1 MDYAKSAGVD
11 LKRQKTGGLAGGP
24 PSGPILLEQVAG
36 PNRGLAATSLAA
48 IAALSSLIAPP
59 ARAQSADDFA
69 RLVAAYPTFLDRID
83 GNFLVW
89 KDGKTRTAIDD
100 GKGAKDHEARLA
112 TSDIKDMFTQRYVA
126 GKPDAPPALNV
137 DPGRARN
144 AALFDT
150 MYGDCMKGGV
160 AGNLVEVV
168 WLPKKWG
175 QTLKVTRING
185 VAEKLKMVSAELDE
199 LPTDKDVFL
208 KPPAGTYNC
217 RPIAGTNRVSA
228 HGHGIAVDIAIGRA
242 HYWRWDGGK
251 PGAVKSYRNSIPFE
265 IVEIF
270 ERHGFIWGGKWY
282 HYDTMHFEYRPE
294 LLPAK

>member
-1 MDYAKSAGVD
+1 MR
-11 LKRQKTGGLAGGP
+11 RQETGGPACVP
-24 PSGPILLEQVAG
+24 PVGAWGRAPT
-36 PNRGLAATSLAA
+36 RGLAATTLAA
-48 IAALSSLIAPP
+48 ITALYCLTAPASHAQP
-59 ARAQSADDFA
+59 ATDLA
-69 RLVAAYPTFLDRID
+69 RLVTAYPDFLERID
-83 GNFLVW
+83 GNWLVW
-89 KDGKTRTAIDD
+89 KKDGAKTAIDD
-100 GKGAKDHEARLA
+100 GKGEKDHETRLA
-112 TSDIKDMFTQRYVA
+112 TADIKDMFAQPYVV
-126 GKPDAPPALNV
+126 GKPAAPPARNE

-144 AALFDT
+144 AALFDK
-150 MYGDCMKGGV
+150 MYGDCNAGGV
-160 AGNLVEVV
+160 TGNLVDVV

-175 QTLKVTRING
+175 RTLKVTGING
-185 VAEKLKMVSAELDE
+185 VAEKLKLVSAELDE
-199 LPTDKDVFL
+199 LPADKDIFL

-251 PGAVKSYRNSIPFE
+251 PGAVKGHRNSIPFE

-294 LLPAK
+294 LLAK

>member
-1 MDYAKSAGVD
+1 MLQRG
-11 LKRQKTGGLAGGP
+11 
-24 PSGPILLEQVAG
+24 AG
-36 PNRGLAATSLAA
+36 PDCGRAATTLAA
-48 IAALSSLIAPP
+48 IAALSGLLATG
-59 ARAQSADDFA
+59 AHAQSATDLT
-69 RLVAAYPTFLDRID
+69 RLVAAYPTFLERID
-83 GNFLVW
+83 GNFLVF
-89 KDGKTRTAIDD
+89 KDGTRMQIDD
-100 GKGAKDHEARLA
+100 GKGAKDHETRLA
-112 TSDIKDMFTQRYVA
+112 TADIKDMFAQRYVA
-126 GKPDAPPALNV
+126 GKPAAPPTLNE

-150 MYGDCMKGGV
+150 MYGDCTKGGV
-160 AGNLVEVV
+160 AGNLVDVV
-168 WLPKKWG
+168 WLPKKWAK
-175 QTLKVTRING
+175 TLKVTRING
-185 VAEKLKMVSAELDE
+185 VAEKLKAVSAELDI
-199 LPTDKDVFL
+199 LAPSFDVYL

-251 PGAVKSYRNSIPFE
+251 PGAVKGHRNSIPFE